1 MNLDRKNGETKL
13 DYTLRLVGYKLDDGD
28 KYLDWQDIVNL
39 AGWNCHY
46 DSLRK
51 AMQPSEF
58 GGYAIYKHMLEEG
71 NKGSALQKIE
81 EKIKESKI
89 EVQKLRDLRSGYR
102 ENQIRN
108 TARKEAILEEI
119 RYYAKDIKPL
129 PLPDFKPIIN
139 NDIKSIFG
147 IADAHYGKEVVIEGI
162 NSEPLN
168 VYNVEVFEERMENL
182 LQEYINIIDEEN
194 ISEVKFF
201 DLSDSIEGILRA
213 SSLQYIKYGIIE
225 STIKYAEFMSNWLNK
240 LSEYVEI
247 DYYSCLGN
255 HCELRTLNSKSG
267 EFAKENVQYIVDEV
281 INLALA
287 NNDRIKINPTKSI
300 QYVDIDGFRVMATH
314 GQNERDLVKSVKE
327 YKEIYDV
334 KAELMISGHLH
345 NSKQET
351 ASLHSKCIQFP
362 SLIGVDDFS
371 MKIKRTAKPEG
382 KAILIKNNRFINI
395 DIKI

>member
-1 MNLDRKNGETKL
+1 MFERKKGESKL
-13 DYTLRLVGYKLDDGD
+13 DYTLRLVGKKLEDGD
-28 KYLDWQDIVNL
+28 KYLDWQDIVDL
-39 AGWNCHY
+39 AGWDCHY

-58 GGYAIYKHMLEEG
+58 GGYAIYKHMLESGYE
-71 NKGSALQKIE
+71 GSAIKKLE

-119 RYYAKDIKPL
+119 AYYTKDIKPL
-129 PLPDFKPIIN
+129 DMPDFKPIRSG
-139 NDIKSIFG
+139 DIKSIFG
-147 IADAHYGKEVVIEGI
+147 IADAHYGKELIIEGL
-162 NSEPLN
+162 NGEPLN
-168 VYNVEVFEERMENL
+168 VYNPEVFEERMERL
-182 LQEYINIIDEEN
+182 LQEYINIIDEEG
-194 ISEVKFF
+194 ISEIVFV
-201 DLSDSIEGILRA
+201 DLSDSIEGVLRA

-225 STIKYAEFMSNWLNK
+225 SAIKYAEYMANWINK

-267 EFAKENVQYIVDEV
+267 EFAKENMQYV
-281 INLALA
+281 IDKVLSVALS
-287 NNDRIKINPTKSI
+287 NNDRVKINQTKAI
-300 QYVDIDGFRVMATH
+300 QYIDIDGFRIMATH
-314 GQNERDLVKSVKE
+314 GQNERDLVKSAKE

-334 KAELMISGHLH
+334 KADLMISGHLH

-351 ASLHSKCIQFP
+351 ASLHTKCIQFP
-362 SLIGVDDFS
+362 SLIGIDDFS
-371 MKIKRTAKPEG
+371 MKIKKTAKPEG
-382 KAILIKNNRFINI
+382 KAIIKKGKRLVNI
-395 DIKI
+395 DIEI